1 MPLSD
6 YDLWL
11 LPPEPEPV
19 SGTFNIVLDGFG
31 CEVEVG
37 CDAVDLFVVFEVANE
52 ADALEALREQELV
65 GDEAPKSDGEWLALG
80 EKLLAGRSEAD
91 ILGEVFSQNK
101 VPTRYI

>member
-19 SGTFNIVLDGFG
+19 SGAYKIVLDGFG

-37 CDAVDLFVVFEVANE
+37 CDAVELFVVFEVSNE
-52 ADALEALREQELV
+52 ADALQALRENELL
-65 GDEAPKSDGEWLALG
+65 GDELPKSDGEWLALG
-80 EKLLAGRSEAD
+80 EKLLADQSEGD
-91 ILGEVFSQNK
+91 ILDAVFSQNEIK
-101 VPTRYI
+101 TRYV